1 MEKQHHVHCMRMTL
15 FSYKKKSV
23 TKNMFIFL
31 AAKLKNKRKS
41 FKAGAL
47 NYRGYGTV

>member
-15 FSYKKKSV
+15 FSYEKKNCNKKHV
-23 TKNMFIFL
+23 YFL

-41 FKAGAL
+41 FKTGAL
-47 NYRGYGTV
+47 NYSGYGTV